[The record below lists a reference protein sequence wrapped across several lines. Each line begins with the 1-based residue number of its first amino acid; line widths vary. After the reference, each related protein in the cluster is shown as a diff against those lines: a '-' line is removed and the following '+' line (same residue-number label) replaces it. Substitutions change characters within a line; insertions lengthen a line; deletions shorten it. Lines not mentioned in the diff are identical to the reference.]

1 MIFPDIAPVDIV
13 GALVAFVLTLLIFSY
28 MIGDNIAFRLGVHIF
43 IGISAGYAGGVV
55 FHSVLRPYLFDPLI
69 SMGTG
74 GGLTI
79 TFLDLGLRLLLL
91 VLLLLKLSPRTTAF
105 GNPATAFLVGIGA
118 ATAVGG
124 AIQGTI
130 FPQVGAATQL
140 FNPDRASG
148 FVGGFQ
154 LLFEGS
160 IILLGTITTL
170 AYFNFS
176 ALGRANQEPE
186 TPLPLRIVGWI
197 GHGFIAITF
206 GVIFA
211 GVYTAALTALIE
223 RLFFLWDVIGFV
235 LVRL

>member
-1 MIFPDIAPVDIV
+1 MGLSFTACCAP
-13 GALVAFVLTLLIFSY
+13 
-28 MIGDNIAFRLGVHIF
+28 H
-43 IGISAGYAGGVV
+43 
-55 FHSVLRPYLFDPLI
+55 LFDPLI
-69 SMGTG
+69 SLGTG
-74 GGLTI
+74 EGLGI
-79 TFLDLGLRLLLL
+79 SFFDLGLRLLLL

-124 AIQGTI
+124 AVQGTI

-140 FNPDRASG
+140 FNLDRASG
-148 FVGGFQ
+148 LVGGFE
-154 LLFEGS
+154 LFFEGF

-176 ALGRANQEPE
+176 ALGRANQEPQ
-186 TPLPLRIVGWI
+186 TPLPVRIVSWI

-235 LVRL
+235 IIQF